1 MSVREKFWCL
11 LIFSMVDDDMLLEV
25 ASLNF
30 NVLVFGIRAT
40 KLAHCLVFLT
50 GLLVVLRKNASTGV
64 LSLSP

>member
-1 MSVREKFWCL
+1 MWQLWHTLK
-11 LIFSMVDDDMLLEV
+11 I
-25 ASLNF
+25 NF